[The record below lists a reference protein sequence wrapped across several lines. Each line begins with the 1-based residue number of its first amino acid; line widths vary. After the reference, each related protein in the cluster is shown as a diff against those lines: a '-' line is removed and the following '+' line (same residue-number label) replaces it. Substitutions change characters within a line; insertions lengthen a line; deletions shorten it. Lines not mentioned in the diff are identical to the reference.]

1 MPVMRIALISPYSR
15 GPARGN
21 ITTVNRIARFLEQ
34 AGASTLVLSADCL
47 SVDEMEQRLAE
58 FRPDLVHG
66 FHARYC
72 GAITRHL
79 AERRKVPYV
88 ITITGSDIHDPQL
101 GEHSGTVKAIRSAQ
115 AMVCFD
121 DRDAVMLAEWFP
133 NTGGR
138 IAVVPQGVEPLPVVA
153 GENFG
158 LADDAFVVLL
168 PAALRPVKQVDFPL
182 RAIAPLTQQVPSLQ
196 LAIAGGVIDQDYAAT
211 IRGMLCVAPFATW
224 LGEVPHERMGSLYAR
239 ADLVINCSRS
249 ESMPNS
255 LMEAMALGRPVLAA
269 DIPGNRSLVCHEDT
283 GWLYRDEPDFRELVV
298 RIAGDASLRAEC
310 GRRGQEH
317 VLAKHAPE
325 LEAGRLLALYR
336 SLGLTDSPLDKLLP
350 GMVL

>member
-1 MPVMRIALISPYSR
+1 MPIMRIALISPYSR

-21 ITTVNRIARFLEQ
+21 ITTVNRIARFLGQ
-34 AGASTLVLSADCL
+34 AGASTLVLAADCR
-47 SVDEMEQRLAE
+47 SVDEMEQCLAG
-58 FRPDLVHG
+58 FCPDVIHG

-79 AERRKVPYV
+79 AERRKVPYI

-101 GEHSGTVKAIRSAQ
+101 GAHPETATAISSAQ

-133 NTGGR
+133 HTGGR

-153 GENFG
+153 VESFG
-158 LADDAFVVLL
+158 LADDAFVVVL

-182 RAIAPLTQQVPSLQ
+182 RELAPLMHQIPSLH
-196 LAIAGGVIDQDYAAT
+196 LVIAGGVIDQDYAAS
-211 IRGMLCVAPFATW
+211 IRGLLCAAPFATW

-239 ADLVINCSRS
+239 ADLALNCSRS

-269 DIPGNRSLVCHEDT
+269 DIPGNRSLVCHEET
-283 GWLYRDEPDFRELVV
+283 GWLYRDESDFRELVV
-298 RIAGDASLRAEC
+298 RIAGDAFLRAEF

-317 VLAKHAPE
+317 VLAKHAPQ

-336 SLGLTDSPLDKLLP
+336 SLSRTDAPLDKPLS
-350 GMVL
+350 GMLF

>member
-1 MPVMRIALISPYSR
+1 MTVMRIALISPYSR

-21 ITTVNRIARFLEQ
+21 IITVNRIARFLGQ
-34 AGASTLVLSADCL
+34 AGASTLVLAADCL

-88 ITITGSDIHDPQL
+88 ITFTGSDIHDPQL
-101 GEHSGTVKAIRSAQ
+101 VAHPETVTAIRSAQ

-121 DRDAVMLAEWFP
+121 DRDAEMLAEWFP
-133 NTGGR
+133 HTGGR
-138 IAVVPQGVEPLPVVA
+138 IAVVPQGVESLPVVA
-153 GENFG
+153 GECFG
-158 LADDAFVVLL
+158 LADDAFVVVL

-182 RAIAPLTQQVPSLQ
+182 RSLAPLMPQFPSLH

-211 IRGMLCVAPFATW
+211 IRGMLCAAPFATW

-239 ADLVINCSRS
+239 ADLVLNCSRS

-269 DIPGNRSLVCHEDT
+269 DIPGNRSLLCHGET
-283 GWLYRDEPDFRELVV
+283 GWLYSDETDFRELVLQL
-298 RIAGDASLRAEC
+298 AGDDVLRSEG
-310 GRRGQEH
+310 GRRGREH

-336 SLGLTDSPLDKLLP
+336 SLSSADAPLDKLLP
-350 GMVL
+350 GMLF